1 MAASRIQRWALTLGA
16 YELTLTAYEYTIDYR
31 PGKDIGHADALSRL
45 PLPHTPTSVPVPG
58 NLLLLLEHL
67 DTRSP
72 VTAKQIKS
80 STDKDPALTQVRRNI
95 LHSWPSQEPK
105 EEL

>member
-45 PLPHTPTSVPVPG
+45 PLPQTPTSVPVPG
-58 NLLLLLEHL
+58 NLLLLFEHL
-67 DTRSP
+67 DTMGGGQGSGSGEGLIRMQLCSQATP
-72 VTAKQIKS
+72 
-80 STDKDPALTQVRRNI
+80 PR
-95 LHSWPSQEPK
+95 PSQ
-105 EEL
+105 